1 MMIEVL
7 ARVAALTGERDR
19 AIACLQ
25 ALLDKP
31 YAGPLAANPPIT
43 PALLRL
49 DPMFDSLR
57 ADPRF
62 QRMIDSH

>member
-7 ARVAALTGERDR
+7 ARVAALTGEHDR
-19 AIACLQ
+19 AIASLQ
-25 ALLDKP
+25 VVLDKP

-49 DPMFDSLR
+49 DPIFDSLR
-57 ADPRF
+57 VDLRF
-62 QRMIDSH
+62 QRMINSH